1 MMAWSPPTLTVHRRD
16 AHHQVITRTWQTAA
30 KMKLQRGHLVPD
42 KDEDVESVVGG
53 KAKKEQQ
60 QQENDNFRVR
70 RYIAKYTIN
79 PAITHGLAHL
89 IGSVE
94 TGKFADLV
102 LWYSPPPPSR
112 RP

>member
-1 MMAWSPPTLTVHRRD
+1 
-16 AHHQVITRTWQTAA
+16 
-30 KMKLQRGHLVPD
+30 MKLQRGHLVPD
-42 KDEDVESVVGG
+42 KDDDAESVAGG
-53 KAKKEQQ
+53 KAKKEQ

-102 LWYSPPPPSR
+102 LWYSPPVPATMTTTSAAA
-112 RP
+112 